1 MKNFIKLS
9 FVTLALLLATNAN
22 AQLLPISL
30 GVKGGITSSTVSTK
44 GFDSKSGFNAGL
56 TLDVNLPANL
66 AIMTGLEVNTK
77 GAKTKEGGYK
87 MNSTNLQ
94 LPVHLG
100 YRIKVIPGFRLHLS
114 AGPYFAQGIGGKT
127 EILGE
132 NGKVEKVKTFSGDNA
147 LLKKSDWGLGVGAG
161 ATVLGMVQV
170 RVGYDWGMVNLAKHG
185 SESVKNRSFY
195 ASLGLGF

>member
-30 GVKGGITSSTVSTK
+30 GVKGGITSSTVNTK
-44 GFDSKSGFNAGL
+44 GYESKSGFNAGL

-66 AIMTGLEVNTK
+66 AIMTGVEINTK
-77 GAKTKEGGYK
+77 GAKMKESGYK

-127 EILGE
+127 EIAE
-132 NGKVEKVKTFSGDNA
+132 GKKVKTFSGDNA
-147 LLKKSDWGLGVGAG
+147 ILKKSDWGLGVGAG

-170 RVGYDWGMVNLAKHG
+170 RVGYDWGMANLAKHG
-185 SESVKNRSFY
+185 DESVKNRNFY